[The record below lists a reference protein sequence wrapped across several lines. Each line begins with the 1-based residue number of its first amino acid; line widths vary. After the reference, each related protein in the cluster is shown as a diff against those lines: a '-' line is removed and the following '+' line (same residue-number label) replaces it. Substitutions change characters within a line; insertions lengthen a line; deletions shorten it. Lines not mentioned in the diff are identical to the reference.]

1 MAAAEA
7 APAVTEPG
15 PVAMEAE
22 PPSLKET
29 EGKKKGKREKAA
41 PKQPAAEAG
50 GGGAAAPATEET
62 GGAEGAPAP
71 EHVGRHIRVWWNSEK
86 RFYNGKVTGFNAKR
100 GKYFVEYEDGD
111 KEWVNPEKRKFE
123 WAEAGAEEPEEQ
135 PPAKRRRRAA
145 ARPMIV
151 ESEEEESES
160 EGGASEGSVWGS
172 GGESSEESGGDDS
185 DFGESE
191 EEEEEKPKK
200 RAARPRAKPAARA
213 PAKAPAA
220 SRAKP
225 AAAAAKSVLSK
236 AASTAAATAVTGPAA
251 GGGGG
256 ERERF
261 REREAE
267 RFPFLRPDKIR
278 DAKGRR
284 PDHEDYNPSTLQ
296 VPPRWL
302 QEHKVSPGQTQW
314 WGFKSQDF
322 DAVCFFKMGKFYELF
337 EMDAHIG
344 QEHLGL
350 AYMGGEQPHCGFPEK
365 NFALNAERLA
375 RKGFKVIVV
384 EQTETPDQL
393 KERNEERRAQ
403 GLKRVPCVR
412 REKVAVVSP
421 GTMVERDMLC
431 NSPEAAPVVS
441 LAERVAPGGARTLG
455 VCLVDVST
463 GRVTLGRL
471 ADDANCSRL
480 RTLLSAARPAEVI
493 YPRSSLP
500 ALGVDA
506 LSGDTLRMAKGSLR
520 GPRLCALIPREHL
533 LGAGDLR
540 EALLGRGYFGQGTDT
555 LPAPIEALYAAGGS
569 DAEGAQL
576 ALQALSG
583 AVHFLQDA
591 LLDRAVFSF
600 GLVEALPE
608 DGAVAP
614 AARAAGGGGG
624 ADRDAAV
631 VKLDAS
637 AIENLEILENGEGA
651 LQGTLIAQLDHCATA
666 TGHRL
671 LRKWV
676 LQPLQTPEAIRRRQA
691 AVRDLM
697 GPAQEAMLEARNLL
711 RGMPDLERSLS
722 RLNHTGRGLGR
733 EAERVVLYED
743 MGRAR
748 LGAFLSTLRGF
759 ELTAKVVGCF
769 EGALGDLESEYL
781 KSLLLPGRRRPDL
794 DPLLDYFRKAFDWG
808 LAEREGSVAPRPGV
822 DARHDAAGA
831 EVAGCLARLDEYL
844 EEQRQCVGAGGQKIA
859 FVTHMRDRFQME
871 VPEAVA
877 KRVPAEFQLTSQ
889 RKAAGKQPAVKRF
902 TTEDL
907 SALVKDL
914 EVAEEEQ
921 QAAVAN
927 ILRALMLRFL
937 EDFDALQEAAAC
949 VSELDC
955 LMSLATHADMAEGP
969 MCVPEICEVEGGEAQ
984 VFEARALRHPAA
996 VVGRCGSFVPNDI
1009 RLGGGAGD
1017 PAFTMLTGPNMGG
1030 KSTLLR
1036 QACLAAV
1043 LAQVGACVPAAS
1055 LRLSPADAIYVRMG
1069 AKDCLSA
1076 GQSTFFVELMETAS
1090 VLRHASPRSLVA
1102 LDELGRG
1109 TSTSDGAAVAA
1120 AVVEH
1125 LVRRV
1130 RCRTLFSTH
1139 YHSLAEGLEGAGG
1152 VRTMHMACSVGQP
1165 DESGL
1170 QEVTFLY
1177 KLTGGSCPESYGVNV
1192 AQLAGIPRP
1201 ILVSAMRHAASLLG
1215 APRPADEAQL
1225 EEVRRAMRAVEAG
1238 DLEEL
1243 RAAQRDAQ
1251 AQLAR

>member
-1 MAAAEA
+1 M
-7 APAVTEPG
+7 
-15 PVAMEAE
+15 
-22 PPSLKET
+22 
-29 EGKKKGKREKAA
+29 
-41 PKQPAAEAG
+41 
-50 GGGAAAPATEET
+50 
-62 GGAEGAPAP
+62 
-71 EHVGRHIRVWWNSEK
+71 GRRVRVWWNSEK
-86 RFYNGKVTGFNAKR
+86 RFYAGKVTGFNAKR

-111 KEWVNPEKRKFE
+111 KEWVNPEKRKVE
-123 WAEAGAEEPEEQ
+123 WAEDGDAGEPEGQ
-135 PPAKRRRRAA
+135 PHAKRPRRAA
-145 ARPMIV
+145 ARRRPAIV

-172 GGESSEESGGDDS
+172 GGASSEESSGGDSDS
-185 DFGESE
+185 DESE
-191 EEEEEKPKK
+191 EEDEDEEEKPQGKG
-200 RAARPRAKPAARA
+200 AARPRAKPTARA
-213 PAKAPAA
+213 SAKASAA

-225 AAAAAKSVLSK
+225 AAATAAKSVLSK
-236 AASTAAATAVTGPAA
+236 SASTAAATAVTGPAAGGA

-267 RFPFLRPDKIR
+267 RFPFMRPDKIR

-284 PDHEDYNPSTLQ
+284 PDHEDYDPSTLQ
-296 VPPRWL
+296 VPARWL
-302 QEHKVSPGQTQW
+302 QEHKVSPGQSQW

-337 EMDAHIG
+337 EMDAHVG

-375 RKGFKVIVV
+375 RKGFKVVVV

-403 GLKRVPCVR
+403 GLKRDPCVR

-421 GTMVERDMLC
+421 GTMVERGMLC
-431 NSPEAAPVVS
+431 NSPAAAPVVS

-520 GPRLCALIPREHL
+520 GPRLCPLIPREHL

-540 EALLGRGYFGQGTDT
+540 EALLGRGYFGPGEQA
-555 LPAPIEALYAAGGS
+555 LPAPIEALYAAAGA

-576 ALQALSG
+576 VLQALSG

-591 LLDRAVFSF
+591 LLDHAVFSF
-600 GLVEALPE
+600 GQVEALPE

-614 AARAAGGGGG
+614 AFRAAGGGGEAGG
-624 ADRDAAV
+624 APAV

-676 LQPLQTPEAIRRRQA
+676 LQPLQAPDAIRRRQA

-769 EGALGDLESEYL
+769 EGALGELESDYL

-794 DPLLDYFRKAFDWG
+794 DPLLDYFRQAFDWG
-808 LAEREGSVAPRPGV
+808 QAEREGSVAPRPGV
-822 DARHDAAGA
+822 DARHDAAEA
-831 EVAGCLARLDEYL
+831 EVAGCVARLDEYL
-844 EEQRQCVGAGGQKIA
+844 EEQRQRVGAGGQKLA

-914 EVAEEEQ
+914 EAAEEEQ
-921 QAAVAN
+921 QAALAN

-937 EDFDALQEAAAC
+937 EDFDALLEAAAC

-955 LMSLATHADMAEGP
+955 LMSLATHADLAEGP
-969 MCVPEICEVEGGEAQ
+969 MCVPEICEAGEGGDAQ

-1009 RLGGGAGD
+1009 RLGGGGGD

-1043 LAQVGACVPAAS
+1043 LAQMGACVPAAA

-1201 ILVSAMRHAASLLG
+1201 ILVSAMRHAAALLG
-1215 APRPADEAQL
+1215 APKPADEAQL
-1225 EEVRRAMRAVEAG
+1225 EEVRRAVRAVEAG
-1238 DLEEL
+1238 DLEAL
-1243 RAAQRDAQ
+1243 RAAQRAAQ